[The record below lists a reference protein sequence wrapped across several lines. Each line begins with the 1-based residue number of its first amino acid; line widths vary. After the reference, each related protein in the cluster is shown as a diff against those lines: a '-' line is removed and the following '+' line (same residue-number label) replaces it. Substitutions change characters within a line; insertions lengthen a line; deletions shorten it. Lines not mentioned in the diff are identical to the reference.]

1 MKIEYDD
8 DREDLILKTKKEVK
22 KNVKAK
28 GTKKATKKGNAK
40 KAKN

>member
-28 GTKKATKKGNAK
+28 GNKKATKSGSTRKAK
-40 KAKN
+40 K

>member
-1 MKIEYDD
+1 MKIVYDD
-8 DREDLILKTKKEVK
+8 DREDLIIEPIKEVK

-28 GTKKATKKGNAK
+28 GTKKATKKGSTK